1 MAASWQP
8 GSLVRSRSCAAPAA
22 AGVQIAAS
30 GAVLSSS
37 SASSSA
43 PVDRRAADG
52 ASVQHES
59 SPVKH
64 LPCNTRRSRR
74 HGNFRRS
81 TYRAGFHVQNDFGE
95 IVEKVHSTYFRKVY
109 AIRTQ
114 AGSQL
119 VQLFRH
125 CGRDSAQAGES
136 VSHPKLPQILI
147 TYVGGEPPPPPVVD
161 YLTISCRRRLGRT
174 SNHFV

>member
-1 MAASWQP
+1 MVLPMAASWQA
-8 GSLVRSRSCAAPAA
+8 GSLIQSRSCAAPAA
-22 AGVQIAAS
+22 AGVQVAAS

-52 ASVQHES
+52 ASVRHES
-59 SPVKH
+59 SPVKR

-95 IVEKVHSTYFRKVY
+95 IVGVDP
-109 AIRTQ
+109 I
-114 AGSQL
+114 
-119 VQLFRH
+119 
-125 CGRDSAQAGES
+125 
-136 VSHPKLPQILI
+136 
-147 TYVGGEPPPPPVVD
+147 VGGGGVD
-161 YLTISCRRRLGRT
+161 VIIGIKYLKHYTTFLFSLPSGL
-174 SNHFV
+174 SVYKAKL